1 MHLHVVS
8 FNVPFPADYGGVI
21 DVFHRVRC
29 LSQQGVKVHL
39 HCYTYG
45 RAEAQELQQ
54 ICEEVCYY
62 KREMLPHHLLA
73 KRPFIV
79 ASRCNNAL
87 LERLRQDDYP
97 ILLEGLHNCW
107 LLEQLHTDTKRTI
120 EVRAHNVEHDYYA
133 NLAQVEKRWWKRLY
147 LRQDARKLRRYEPV
161 LLKADAVL
169 AITEADAAHF
179 QAIGCRQVVLHP
191 AMHPYDDVISQ
202 EGTGNYA
209 FYHGNL
215 TVPENSHSVEWLI
228 TQVFANTQYRLVIAG
243 KSPSQQ
249 LQRLASQYDNIQLI
263 ASPNDKQMQQL
274 MQDAQVNILVTDQPT
289 GLKLKLLN
297 SLYCGRHCL
306 VNSNMLAGTPLSPI
320 CHVADTPQE
329 MQQQLAVLMQRPF
342 SQKDKQSRVEVLSAY
357 YSNTINI
364 QHLIEATMRWID
376 AHSNRCFRP

>member
-29 LSQQGVKVHL
+29 LAQQGVKVHL

-45 RAEAQELQQ
+45 RTEAQELQQ

-62 KREMLPHHLLA
+62 KREMLPHHLFA

-107 LLEQLHTDTKRTI
+107 LLEQLRSESKRTI
-120 EVRAHNVEHDYYA
+120 VVRAHNVEHDYYA

-169 AITEADAAHF
+169 AITEADATHF
-179 QAIGCRQVVLHP
+179 QEIGCQKVVLHP
-191 AMHPYDDVISQ
+191 AMHPYDEVISQ

-215 TVPENSHSVEWLI
+215 SVPENHHAAEWLI

-243 KSPSQQ
+243 KRPSQL
-249 LQRLASQYDNIQLI
+249 LQRLVSQYDNIQLV
-263 ASPNDKQMQQL
+263 ASPDDNQMQQL

-306 VNSNMLAGTPLSPI
+306 VNSNMLAGTPLCPI

-329 MQQQLAVLMQRPF
+329 MKQQLAVLMQRSF
-342 SQKDKQSRVEVLSAY
+342 TQEDMISRSELLSSC
-357 YSNTINI
+357 YSNVANI
-364 QHLIEATMRWID
+364 QHLIEII
-376 AHSNRCFRP
+376 F